1 MEFGEEAK
9 EENIKSTVYILF
21 INLSVFGCVCV
32 CVCVCVCAC
41 VGGETEGESLIER
54 WCL

>member
-1 MEFGEEAK
+1 MEFGEKAK

-21 INLSVFGCVCV
+21 INLSVFVCV
-32 CVCVCVCAC
+32 CVCVCVRAC